1 MKHLGG
7 MTMLK
12 KVIPTIL
19 VSLFAVSAFAAAPTF
34 KSIDADQDG
43 MLSKGEAQAA
53 GISKE
58 LFIKADANADGKLS
72 PEEYATLITKDE
84 K

>member
-1 MKHLGG
+1 MV
-7 MTMLK
+7 K

-19 VSLFAVSAFAAAPTF
+19 VSLFAVSAFAGAPTF
-34 KSIDADQDG
+34 KALDADQDG

-58 LFIKADANADGKLS
+58 LFVKTDADADGKLS
-72 PEEYATLITKDE
+72 PQEYATLTTKE
-84 K
+84 KK

>member
-1 MKHLGG
+1 

-12 KVIPTIL
+12 KVIPAIL

-34 KSIDADQDG
+34 KTIDADQDG
-43 MLSKGEAQAA
+43 ALSNTEAQAA
-53 GISKE
+53 GIGKE
-58 LFIKADANADGKLS
+58 LFVKADANADGKLS
-72 PEEYATLITKDE
+72 PEEYATLITSDK

>member
-1 MKHLGG
+1 
-7 MTMLK
+7 MLK

-19 VSLFAVSAFAAAPTF
+19 VSLFAVSAFAAVPAF
-34 KSIDADQDG
+34 KDLDADQNG

-53 GISKE
+53 GISPE
-58 LFIKADANADGKLS
+58 LFAKADADANGSLS
-72 PEEYATLITKDE
+72 QEEYATLTTDK

>member
-1 MKHLGG
+1 

-19 VSLFAVSAFAAAPTF
+19 VSLFAVSAFAGTPTF
-34 KSIDADQDG
+34 KTLDTDQDG

-58 LFIKADANADGKLS
+58 LFVKADADADGKLS
-72 PEEYATLITKDE
+72 PQEYATLTAQE
-84 K
+84 KK